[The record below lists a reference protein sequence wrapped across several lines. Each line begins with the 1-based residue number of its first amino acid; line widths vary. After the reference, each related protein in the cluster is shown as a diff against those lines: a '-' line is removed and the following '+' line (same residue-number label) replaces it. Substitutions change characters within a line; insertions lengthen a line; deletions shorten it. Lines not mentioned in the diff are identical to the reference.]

1 AFNPLCVIMLLAGAC
16 LAAPQNAVAQD
27 NSLFGSVETSVTD
40 SIAGGSSQLSSIAG
54 LAPYGQILSG
64 GVKAHFIERSTFD
77 GGELYVD
84 DTLSWLGGSDGGML
98 SNSLAQGYVAISP
111 LPELTL
117 VVGKRRIS
125 WGAGYAFFPGD
136 LINPP
141 ASPDNRS
148 SGFYGILAT
157 IAPSASFTLTAA
169 VRFDTAFPALSTLT
183 GSTSTA
189 VGVDPSSLPF
199 LAAYLPTIPDN
210 PWLSLRYA
218 LYADMLFG
226 NLDLYAATT
235 YQYSSVLRPAAGF
248 SLDLGGVIANGEVA
262 VEFSNSSL
270 YPVASSTAFEHPAF
284 GTPYPIFTV
293 GLQRTVTSDA
303 GSYAITAEYLYDGMG
318 YTAAQEGT
326 VCGDLLQALSAI
338 SGSTSAAK
346 LRAAYASADAS
357 SSAWFSS
364 GSVIP
369 AFGRHY
375 VAVSLSASAGTAFE
389 ATAAALVN
397 LQDGSFA
404 VQPELRLSW
413 QSGVELFTRAV
424 VAWGPNDHSEFGLL
438 PTPVTVTTGAVVH
451 F

>member
-1 AFNPLCVIMLLAGAC
+1 MNPIWLTMLVAAAC
-16 LAAPQNAVAQD
+16 LGAPQRGFAQD

-40 SIAGGSSQLSSIAG
+40 SIAGGNAQTSSVAG

-64 GVKAHFIERSTFD
+64 GVKAHLIERSTFAD
-77 GGELYVD
+77 GELYID
-84 DTLSWLGGSDGGML
+84 DTLAWLGGSDGGML
-98 SNSLAQGYVAISP
+98 SNTLAQGYIAVSP
-111 LPELTL
+111 LPELTV

-148 SGFYGILAT
+148 TGFSGILAT

-169 VRFDTAFPALSTLT
+169 VRFDTAFPELASLSGFTPT
-183 GSTSTA
+183 VAGIA
-189 VGVDPSSLPF
+189 PSSLPF
-199 LAAYLPTIPDN
+199 LAAYLQSVPDN
-210 PWLSLRYA
+210 PWLSLRYV

-226 NLDLYAATT
+226 NLDLYAAST
-235 YQYSSVLRPAAGF
+235 YQYNSVLRPAAGF
-248 SLDLGGVIANGEVA
+248 SIDLGGVIANGELA

-270 YPVASSTAFEHPAF
+270 YPAASSAAFARPAL
-284 GTPYPIFTV
+284 GTPFPIFTV

-303 GSYAITAEYLYDGMG
+303 GSYAITAEYLYDGTG
-318 YTAAQEGT
+318 YTAAQEAT
-326 VCGDLLQALSAI
+326 VSGDLLQAFSALG
-338 SGSTSAAK
+338 GSASVAK
-346 LRAAYASADAS
+346 LRAEYASADAS

-364 GSVIP
+364 GSVLP

-375 VAVSLSASAGTAFE
+375 AAVSLSASAGNAFV
-389 ATAAALVN
+389 ATAAGLVN

-404 VQPELRLSW
+404 VQPELRLRW
-413 QSGVELFTRAV
+413 QSGVDLFVRAV
-424 VAWGPNDHSEFGLL
+424 AAWGPNDNSEFGLL
-438 PTPVTVTTGAVVH
+438 PTPVTVTAGAVVH